1 MNIRQTVHIPRRVL
15 SLALCAAMVLTLLPL
30 PARAEGI
37 CAHHPEHT
45 ADCGYKAAV
54 EGQNCSHSH
63 DDSCGYQEASP
74 CTHSHDASCGYREAS
89 NCTHQH
95 TEECGGNGESCTHSH
110 DEGCG
115 YQEAENCTHSHDESC
130 GYREARSCTHVHND
144 TCGYVEAVAG
154 SPCTYQCE
162 ICAQQQ
168 NAQNLCTHGNAPD
181 ACEACA
187 SDARVASVQKLIDAL
202 PETVTEETAAR
213 SALSAVDT
221 AKATLGGSGA
231 GKADPDPLHRPEGA
245 AGGAGFPQYRQGHH
259 RLGMGRRL

>member
-1 MNIRQTVHIPRRVL
+1 MKEDVFKRALGIL
-15 SLALCAAMVLTLLPL
+15 LAFLMLFSAVPANAFVTPVNAAGITNGLC
-30 PARAEGI
+30 E
-37 CAHHPEHT
+37 HHVTHE
-45 ADCGYKAAV
+45 DCGFVEAV
-54 EGQNCSHSH
+54 EGQ
-63 DDSCGYQEASP
+63 P
-74 CTHSHDASCGYREAS
+74 CAHAGA
-89 NCTHQH
+89 
-95 TEECGGNGESCTHSH
+95 
-110 DEGCG
+110 
-115 YQEAENCTHSHDESC
+115 HDESC

-245 AGGAGFPQYRQGHH
+245 AGGAGFPQYRQGDHG
-259 RLGMGRRL
+259 LDVD

>member
-30 PARAEGI
+30 PIRAEGI

-54 EGQNCSHSH
+54 AGQDCGHRH
-63 DDSCGYQEASP
+63 DESCGYQEASP

-95 TEECGGNGESCTHSH
+95 TEECGENGESCTHSH

-245 AGGAGFPQYRQGHH
+245 AGGAGFPQYRQGDHG
-259 RLGMGRRL
+259 LGMGL